1 VQSADAEKYHVVT
14 MTVVVFPSGI
24 KLILKSQIMSKG
36 ASISS
41 VRHRGSITTRTKK
54 ISGKI
59 MWRQVSFK
67 VFNPCKEIG
76 RYTVITV

>member
-1 VQSADAEKYHVVT
+1 VQSADAEKYHVVK
-14 MTVVVFPSGI
+14 MTVVVVTGGI

-36 ASISS
+36 ARISS
-41 VRHRGSITTRTKK
+41 ARHRGSITTKK

-67 VFNPCKEIG
+67 VFDPYWEIG
-76 RYTVITV
+76 R